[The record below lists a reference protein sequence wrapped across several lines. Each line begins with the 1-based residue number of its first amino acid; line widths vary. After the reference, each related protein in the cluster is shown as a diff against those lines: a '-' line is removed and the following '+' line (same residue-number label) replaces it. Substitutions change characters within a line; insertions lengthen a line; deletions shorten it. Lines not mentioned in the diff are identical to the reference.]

1 MRTYVYQRLL
11 LAIPTL
17 FGVTIVIF
25 IAMRVLPGDPLRY
38 IYGEAG
44 GIHIL
49 TEAELAGARAT
60 LGLDK
65 PLHMQ
70 YLSWMKDIAKGDFG
84 HSFWQRQPIRDTL
97 LRRGPI
103 TAEIAIVA
111 VLFSWIIGLPVGILA
126 AVWRNSWIDY
136 VTRLLVTFF
145 MAVPG
150 FWLAL
155 MMVLFTIIVDRKSVV

>member
-17 FGVTIVIF
+17 IGVTIVIF
-25 IAMRVLPGDPLRY
+25 IAMRILPGDPLRY

-49 TEAELAGARAT
+49 TEEELAGARAT

-65 PLHMQ
+65 PLYMQ

-103 TAEIAIVA
+103 TMEIAIVA
-111 VLFSWIIGLPVGILA
+111 VFFS
-126 AVWRNSWIDY
+126 
-136 VTRLLVTFF
+136 
-145 MAVPG
+145 
-150 FWLAL
+150 
-155 MMVLFTIIVDRKSVV
+155 